1 MRGSPGS
8 EGSQWGGLGPSRPA
22 GQLHAPSRVAAG
34 GLAGTSCCC
43 YFSSPLPPTWT
54 VFRCSSRPPRS
65 RRSPKTTPPPPRL
78 TSSCT
83 SHPVAS
89 FPDGPAVLGGNCTL
103 PAASTFPRGIQEGR
117 VCPAVL
123 TRATDLRGDSRRG
136 QAPCYRGWQ
145 DVEEGTLVSDT
156 GASGPQACAGWRI
169 WGTAGGVRWGH
180 SGLYLHALV
189 WELSLGGSAGRAGWG
204 MGGGTVA

>member
-22 GQLHAPSRVAAG
+22 GQLHAPSQVAAR
-34 GLAGTSCCC
+34 GLVGTRCRC

-103 PAASTFPRGIQEGR
+103 PTASTLPRGNQEGR

-156 GASGPQACAGWRI
+156 GASGPRQCAG
-169 WGTAGGVRWGH
+169 GGFG
-180 SGLYLHALV
+180 GL
-189 WELSLGGSAGRAGWG
+189 WEGCDGGI
-204 MGGGTVA
+204 GGFICTH